1 MKRDAGDI
9 LKDALDLPPEA
20 RAAIAGTLLNSLDDQ
35 VDEGAEAAW
44 EAEITRRVNELD
56 SGKVRGIPWAAV
68 KRRLAGR

>member
-44 EAEITRRVNELD
+44 EAEITRRVKELD

>member
-20 RAAIAGTLLNSLDDQ
+20 RAAIAATLLNSLDDQ

-44 EAEITRRVNELD
+44 EAEIIRRVNELD
-56 SGKVRGIPWAAV
+56 SGKVKAIPWAVV

>member
-1 MKRDAGDI
+1 MNRDAGQI
-9 LKDALDLPPEA
+9 LKDALQLPPEA

-44 EAEITRRVNELD
+44 EAEITRRVKELD
-56 SGKVRGIPWAAV
+56 SGKVNGIPWAEV

>member
-20 RAAIAGTLLNSLDDQ
+20 RAAIAATLLNSLDDQ

-44 EAEITRRVNELD
+44 EAEIIRRVNELD
-56 SGKVRGIPWAAV
+56 SGKVKAIPWAAV